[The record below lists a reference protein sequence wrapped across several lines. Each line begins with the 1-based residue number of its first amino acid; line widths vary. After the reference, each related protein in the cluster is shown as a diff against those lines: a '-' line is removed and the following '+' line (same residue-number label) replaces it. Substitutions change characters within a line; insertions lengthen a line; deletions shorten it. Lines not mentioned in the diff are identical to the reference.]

1 MHALLAVILSLGLHA
16 DNAAA
21 IRDREQFPAD
31 QWVYLYYA
39 TTWQAESP
47 EAQHNEAVALKLAFA
62 QISPSPV
69 IEHATP
75 QQIGPTLYRLDCR
88 RLAIHPDDMAGVTA
102 ANPYERS
109 GMLSPASWLTLQVS
123 DANRRPEAYY
133 PLCTGGYDAKGV
145 LQPGIVPKTRDQWL
159 ARLRVDTT
167 RTGAQTQIEG
177 ESGVAL
183 SGRRWLE
190 SRTMI
195 ASRGKAWGTRDS
207 RDLVGASDPLE
218 SPIGNYKHDA
228 EEWIVWRPKAS
239 ETTGAQGLLPVYAI
253 FDGAGA
259 LARAAPP
266 DIVEDHTH
274 FRGSSQIVAPGSCI
288 QCHLKGA
295 QLPTRDAFKE
305 LLASG
310 VRRIDQYD
318 QARQITEA
326 MAADKLKELHR
337 IQEDHGAAVVMATGE
352 ESGEAAACFHATID
366 KYLEPIDLATAARW
380 HHIDPE
386 RLRDVLAR
394 AATRGAIIPASV
406 LTLAHGGKCERLA
419 FEESFLAVRN
429 EIELWTNEV
438 AAQQK
443 GAGDESAKPATAN

>member
-1 MHALLAVILSLGLHA
+1 MNAFLAVMLAAALHG

-21 IRDREQFPAD
+21 IRDRQQFPTAE
-31 QWVYLYYA
+31 WPNLFYA

-62 QISPSPV
+62 QLSPSPV
-69 IEHATP
+69 VEHAMP
-75 QQIGPTLYRLDCR
+75 VQIGPTLFRLDCR
-88 RLAIHPDDMAGVTA
+88 RLAIHPDDLSRVTA
-102 ANPYERS
+102 GNPYERS

-123 DANRRPEAYY
+123 DANRHPEFYY
-133 PLCTGGYDAKGV
+133 PLTTGGYTASGKLV
-145 LQPGIVPKTRDQWL
+145 RGIVPKTRDEWL
-159 ARLRVDTT
+159 QRLHVDTT
-167 RTGAQTQIEG
+167 RQQAQTQIEG

-190 SRTMI
+190 SRTML
-195 ASRGKAWGTRDS
+195 ASRGRAWGTRDS
-207 RDLVGASDPLE
+207 RELTGEADPLE

-228 EEWIVWRPKAS
+228 EEWIVWRPKSS
-239 ETTGAQGLLPVYAI
+239 EVNGVQGLLPVYAI
-253 FDGAGA
+253 FNGQGQ
-259 LARAAPP
+259 LAAAAPP
-266 DIVEDHTH
+266 DIVVDHTE
-274 FRGSSQIVAPGSCI
+274 FRGSTQIVAPGSCI

-326 MAADKLKELHR
+326 MVADKLKELHR
-337 IQEDHGAAVVMATGE
+337 IQEDHGAAVVLATGE
-352 ESGEAAACFHATID
+352 ESGESAACFHATID

-380 HHIDPE
+380 HHIEPE

-394 AATRGAIIPASV
+394 AATRGAILPASV
-406 LTLAHGGKCERLA
+406 LAMIHGGKCERVS
-419 FEESFLAVRN
+419 FEECFLAVRN
-429 EIELWTNEV
+429 EISLWEAEV
-438 AAQQK
+438 AAKQ
-443 GAGDESAKPATAN
+443 

>member
-1 MHALLAVILSLGLHA
+1 MEMLLAAILATALHG

-21 IRDREQFPAD
+21 IADRQQFPPEV
-31 QWVYLYYA
+31 WPSLYYA

-75 QQIGPTLYRLDCR
+75 QQIGPTLFRIDCR
-88 RLAIHPDDMAGVTA
+88 RLAIHPNDMAAVTA
-102 ANPYERS
+102 DNPYERS
-109 GMLSPASWLTLQVS
+109 GMLTPASWLTLQVS
-123 DANRRPEAYY
+123 DANRNPQKYY

-145 LQPGIVPKTRDQWL
+145 LQPGIVPKTRDEWL
-159 ARLRVDTT
+159 ARLQVDRT

-190 SRTMI
+190 SRTML
-195 ASRGKAWGTRDS
+195 ASRGKAWGTRDT
-207 RDLVGASDPLE
+207 RELTGAADPLE

-239 ETTGAQGLLPVYAI
+239 EVSGVQGLLPVYGI
-253 FDGAGA
+253 FDGAGV
-259 LARAAPP
+259 LAKAAPP
-266 DIVEDHTH
+266 DIVVDHTN
-274 FRGSSQIVAPGSCI
+274 FRGSPQIIAPGSCI

-326 MAADKLKELHR
+326 MVADKLKELHR
-337 IQEDHGAAVVMATGE
+337 IQEDHGAAVVGATGE
-352 ESGEAAACFHATID
+352 ESGEAAACFHSTID
-366 KYLEPIDLATAARW
+366 KYLEPVDLEKAAHW
-380 HHIDPE
+380 HHVEPE
-386 RLRDVLAR
+386 KLANVLAR
-394 AATRGAIIPASV
+394 AATRGAILPASV
-406 LTLAHGGKCERLA
+406 LTLAHGGTCERVA
-419 FEESFLAVRN
+419 FEESFLAIRN
-429 EIELWTNEV
+429 EISLWE
-438 AAQQK
+438 AEIK
-443 GAGDESAKPATAN
+443 SATARP